1 MMAYNLA
8 RERLQAM
15 YQLKLSMT
23 EQAENEEEKTLL
35 RKDAEALEMAL
46 ILLDK
51 TFRKQ

>member
-1 MMAYNLA
+1 MIAYNLA
-8 RERLQAM
+8 RERLYAM
-15 YQLKLSMT
+15 YQLKLLMT

-35 RKDAEALEMAL
+35 RADAEALEMAL